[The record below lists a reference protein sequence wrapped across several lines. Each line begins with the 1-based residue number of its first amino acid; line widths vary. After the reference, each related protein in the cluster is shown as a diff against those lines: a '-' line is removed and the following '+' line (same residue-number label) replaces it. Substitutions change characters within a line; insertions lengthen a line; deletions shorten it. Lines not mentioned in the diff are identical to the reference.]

1 MTVLVSDKLQ
11 EVAGRPLL
19 LQIPPLMRSQDWAHE
34 NRDRVEQLLNTY
46 GAVLVRGFNFLSSR
60 QFGQYLQAL
69 FEEDLAEYSYRSTPR
84 TKLGGNVYTAT
95 EYHPSQTIPQH
106 NESSYASAWPM
117 RIGFLCMVAPG
128 EGMGGATPLA
138 DSRAVLARI
147 PSEVVARFEDRQIQY
162 VRNYG
167 SIDLPWSEVFQTSD
181 RAEVETFC
189 LENGISFEW
198 TGENGLR
205 TRQVTPATAV
215 HPVTGEKVWFNQAN
229 LFHVSALEG
238 ELRRDMLSL
247 YREED
252 LPRNVYFGD
261 GSPID
266 VADMNAIRGA
276 YDEVTFHFPWQSND
290 LILLDNM
297 LFTHGRQP
305 YAGERRVL
313 VGMACIRTR
322 KTDRAA

>member
-1 MTVLVSDKLQ
+1 MQMPPQTRSQ
-11 EVAGRPLL
+11 EWAGDNRERVKQLLHTQGALL
-19 LQIPPLMRSQDWAHE
+19 L
-34 NRDRVEQLLNTY
+34 
-46 GAVLVRGFNFLSSR
+46 RGFQFHSSR
-60 QFGQYLQAL
+60 QFGQFLQAL

-128 EGMGGATPLA
+128 EGDGGATPLA
-138 DSRAVLARI
+138 DSRAVLTHI
-147 PSEVVARFEDRQIQY
+147 PPDVVARFEERQIQY

-167 SIDLPWSEVFQTSD
+167 SIDLPWSEVFQTTD
-181 RAEVETFC
+181 RSEVEAFC
-189 LENGISFEW
+189 EENDILFEW

-215 HPVTGEKVWFNQAN
+215 HPVTGEKVWFNQAH

-238 ELRRDMLSL
+238 ELKQNMLSL

-261 GSPID
+261 GSLVD
-266 VADMNAIRGA
+266 EADLDAIRNA
-276 YDEVTFHFPWQSND
+276 YNQVTFHFPWQSHD
-290 LILLDNM
+290 LVLLDNM

-305 YAGERRVL
+305 YTGERKIL
-313 VGMACIRTR
+313 VGMANMRNR
-322 KTDRAA
+322 KM